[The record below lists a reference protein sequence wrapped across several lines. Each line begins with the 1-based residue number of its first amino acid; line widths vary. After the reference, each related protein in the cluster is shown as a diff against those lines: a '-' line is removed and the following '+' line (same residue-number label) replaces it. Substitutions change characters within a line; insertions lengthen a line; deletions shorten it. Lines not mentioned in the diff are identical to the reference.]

1 MSSLNELLK
10 TKGQNLRRV
19 TTRVTLPSGRVF
31 HEGDGV
37 AVESEQSC
45 GFVIDNTPDLQ
56 VGQVEEGLF
65 VASQD
70 VANDAEL
77 IKKHG
82 ITHVLNVAG
91 IPSQKLLGLHYLDVY
106 ILDLPEEPL
115 SCHFVQCFEFIDE
128 ALKIGRVLVHCNAGI
143 SRSVSIVIAF
153 LMSRRQKSLCEAMA
167 QVKAAR
173 PRAQPNV
180 GFVEQLKMY
189 ESNILNNH
197 DVSSSKPNS

>member
-37 AVESEQSC
+37 AVESEQSY

-56 VGQVEEGLF
+56 VRQVKEGLF

-70 VANDAEL
+70 VANDAGL
-77 IKKHG
+77 IKQYG
-82 ITHVLNVAG
+82 ITHVLNVAEV
-91 IPSQKLLGLHYLDVY
+91 PSQKLIDLHYLDVH

-115 SCHFVQCFEFIDE
+115 SCHFAKCFEFIDE
-128 ALKIGRVLVHCNAGI
+128 ALKNGRVLVHCNAGI
-143 SRSVSIVIAF
+143 SRSVSIVVAF
-153 LMSRRQKSLCEAMA
+153 LMCRRQKSLFEAIS

-173 PRAQPNV
+173 PRAQPNA
-180 GFVEQLKMY
+180 GFVKQLKMY
-189 ESNILNNH
+189 ESSILNN
-197 DVSSSKPNS
+197 DSKPNS

>member
-1 MSSLNELLK
+1 
-10 TKGQNLRRV
+10 
-19 TTRVTLPSGRVF
+19 
-31 HEGDGV
+31 
-37 AVESEQSC
+37 
-45 GFVIDNTPDLQ
+45 
-56 VGQVEEGLF
+56 
-65 VASQD
+65 
-70 VANDAEL
+70 
-77 IKKHG
+77 
-82 ITHVLNVAG
+82 
-91 IPSQKLLGLHYLDVY
+91 LLGLHYRNVY

-115 SCHFVQCFEFIDE
+115 SCHFIQCFEFIDE
-128 ALKIGRVLVHCNAGI
+128 ALKSGRVLVHCNAGI

>member
-1 MSSLNELLK
+1 MKN
-10 TKGQNLRRV
+10 KGQNLRRV

-31 HEGDGV
+31 CEGGGV
-37 AVESEQSC
+37 VVESEQSY

-56 VGQVEEGLF
+56 IGQVDEGLF

-77 IKKHG
+77 IKQHG

-91 IPSQKLLGLHYLDVY
+91 APSRKLLDLHYLDVH

-115 SCHFVQCFEFIDE
+115 SCHFVKCFDFIDE

-143 SRSVSIVIAF
+143 SRSVSIVVAF
-153 LMSRRQKSLCEAMA
+153 LMCRRQKSLCEGIS

-173 PRAQPNV
+173 PRAQPNA
-180 GFVEQLKMY
+180 GFLKQLKMY
-189 ESNILNNH
+189 ESSILNN
-197 DVSSSKPNS
+197 DSKPNS